1 MKSVKN
7 VIIIL
12 ASTILLFMVIKLLG
26 AGSTEEEVKRLKSGI
41 VSVGLGIFLMQIAY
55 SLVFFFIR
63 VDPSTGQ
70 PLGINGSLAL
80 DINRGILLPLTS
92 FLFTF

>member
-12 ASTILLFMVIKLLG
+12 ASVVLLFMVIKLLG

-41 VSVGLGIFLMQIAY
+41 VSVGLGIFLMQTAY
-55 SLVFFFIR
+55 SLVMFFTNANA
-63 VDPSTGQ
+63 V
-70 PLGINGSLAL
+70 NGSLAL
-80 DINRGILLPLTS
+80 DINRGILLPLTN
-92 FLFTF
+92 FLLTF